1 MKKSI
6 TVNAPR
12 TKVWNAIMSYRSSEP
27 DKRKVISSDAEK
39 TVIEEKFPG
48 LPMLGSS
55 RVVYA
60 EYCKEPERIDYKL
73 VESDKLNKF
82 EGHWALEETDGGKAT
97 NVELTGELDI
107 AVVLPFKEKV
117 LESQAEV
124 DMKKR
129 LNYVKRTAEAEA

>member
-12 TKVWNAIMSYRSSEP
+12 TKVWSAILSYRSSEP
-27 DKRKVISSDAEK
+27 DKRKVLSSDAEK

-60 EYCKEPERIDYKL
+60 EYEKQPDRIDYKL

-82 EGHWALEETDGGKAT
+82 EGYWSLQESDGGNAT
-97 NVELTGELDI
+97 VVELTGSIDI

-117 LESQAEV
+117 LESQADA

-129 LNYVKRTAEAEA
+129 LSYVKRTAEEG

>member
-1 MKKSI
+1 
-6 TVNAPR
+6 
-12 TKVWNAIMSYRSSEP
+12 
-27 DKRKVISSDAEK
+27 AEK

-60 EYCKEPERIDYKL
+60 EYEKEPDRIDYKL

-82 EGHWALEETDGGKAT
+82 EGYWSLEESDGGKAT
-97 NVELTGELDI
+97 VVELTGSIDI

-117 LESQAEV
+117 LESQADA

-129 LNYVKRTAEAEA
+129 LSYVKRTAEGN